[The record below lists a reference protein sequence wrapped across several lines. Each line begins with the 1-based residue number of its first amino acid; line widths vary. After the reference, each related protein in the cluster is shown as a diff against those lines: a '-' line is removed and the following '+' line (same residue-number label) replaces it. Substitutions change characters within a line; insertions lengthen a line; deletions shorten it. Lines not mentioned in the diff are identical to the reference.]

1 MKKRYLY
8 VKDGERFN
16 IHKYPNFHKTGSII
30 GMKRKYYGKNA
41 LLVQCGD
48 YIYNVTSNPEIYY
61 FAH

>member
-8 VKDGERFN
+8 VKDGKRFN
-16 IHKYPNFHKTGSII
+16 IDKYPNFHKTGSII
-30 GMKRKYYGKNA
+30 GMKRKYYGNNA